1 MIYILILSIERL
13 FAPWMFTYQIIIMLE
28 TSTLL
33 TVDKN
38 EQTLVERLYEL
49 FVGYYHADC
58 TASHKYVL
66 ERCLF
71 YIYRY
76 HGPQ

>member
-1 MIYILILSIERL
+1 
-13 FAPWMFTYQIIIMLE
+13 MFIYQIIIMLQ
-28 TSTLL
+28 TLTLL

-38 EQTLVERLYEL
+38 EQTLVERQNEL
-49 FVGYYHADC
+49 FTGYYHADC
-58 TASHKYVL
+58 TANQKYVP

-76 HGPQ
+76 HSPQ

>member
-1 MIYILILSIERL
+1 MIYISILSIEQL
-13 FAPWMFTYQIIIMLE
+13 FAPWMFTYPIIIM
-28 TSTLL
+28 STLL
-33 TVDKN
+33 MVDKN
-38 EQTLVERLYEL
+38 EQTLVERLNKL
-49 FVGYYHADC
+49 FAGYYHADC
-58 TASHKYVL
+58 TANYKYVP